1 MSTLKVNTIQNTSGG
16 SSSTPEQIENGRA
29 KAWVTFQAVSGVSVV
44 SHFNVSS
51 MTDHATGVF
60 TVNFASALANANY
73 MVTSTATSYDSD
85 HTSVSLNVD
94 ARSSSGDTI
103 QLKTTSACKFICNG
117 GSTTEYD
124 PAQGYCGFF
133 ST

>member
-1 MSTLKVNTIQNTSGG
+1 MPSISVFHCAFSASASEADAIPESAGASLKAFFFATI
-16 SSSTPEQIENGRA
+16 
-29 KAWVTFQAVSGVSVV
+29 SVV
-44 SHFNVSS
+44 SHHNVSS
-51 MTDHATGVF
+51 MTDDATGVF
-60 TVNFASALANANY
+60 TVNFASNLANANY

-103 QLKTTSACKFICNG
+103 QLKTTSQCKFICNG

-124 PAQGYCGFF
+124 PAQGYCGFW

>member
-1 MSTLKVNTIQNTSGG
+1 MSTLKVNTIQNTSGNHG
-16 SSSTPEQIENGRA
+16 STPDEIAVGRA
-29 KAWVTFQAVSGVSVV
+29 RAWVTFQAVSGVSVV
-44 SHFNVSS
+44 SHHNVSS
-51 MTDHATGVF
+51 MTDDATGVF
-60 TVNFASALANANY
+60 TVNFASNLANANY

-103 QLKTTSACKFICNG
+103 QLKTTSQCKFICNG

-124 PAQGYCGFF
+124 HAQGYCGFW